1 MTDKDMVIAALLSAA
16 ELATL
21 IAALHIGLWSFT
33 DVNLLSKMPAALQML
48 LGGGAMVGG
57 VRGLWHETMKWW

>member
-1 MTDKDMVIAALLSAA
+1 MTDKNMVIAGLFYAA

-33 DVNLLSKMPAALQML
+33 DVNLLGKMPAALQML
-48 LGGGAMVGG
+48 LGAGAMVGG
-57 VRGLWHETMKWW
+57 VRGLWNETMK

>member
-1 MTDKDMVIAALLSAA
+1 MTDKNMLIAALFSAA

-33 DVNLLSKMPAALQML
+33 DVNLLGKMPATLRML
-48 LGGGAMVGG
+48 IGAGAMVGG
-57 VRGLWHETMKWW
+57 VRGLWNETMKWW

>member
-1 MTDKDMVIAALLSAA
+1 MTDKDMVIAALFYAA

-33 DVNLLSKMPAALQML
+33 DANLLSNMPAALQML
-48 LGGGAMVGG
+48 LGAGAMVGG
-57 VRGLWHETMKWW
+57 VRGLWNETMKWW